1 MVKTRQAQLNRNNVI
16 RASEI
21 GQYMYCSIAW
31 YLQRCGY
38 KPDSPLLDVGKQT
51 HVDLGVAI
59 DSIQDEMKRSKRYA
73 LLGCMF
79 LIIAIIGV
87 FYEVIL

>member
-1 MVKTRQAQLNRNNVI
+1 MVRTRKTQLNRSNVL

-38 KPDSPLLDVGKQT
+38 KPDSPLLDAGKKI
-51 HVDLGVAI
+51 HVDLGNTI
-59 DSIQDEMKRSKRYA
+59 DDIQDEMKRSRRYA
-73 LLGCMF
+73 LLGCLF
-79 LIIAIIGV
+79 LIIAIIGIV
-87 FYEVIL
+87 YEVIL

>member
-1 MVKTRQAQLNRNNVI
+1 MARTRQTQLNRNNVL

-38 KPDSPLLDVGKQT
+38 EPDSPLLDAGKKI
-51 HVDLGVAI
+51 HVDLGNTI
-59 DSIQDEMKRSKRYA
+59 DTIQDEMKRSRRYA
-73 LLGCMF
+73 ILGCLF
-79 LIIAIIGV
+79 LIVAIISIL
-87 FYEVIL
+87 YEVII

>member
-1 MVKTRQAQLNRNNVI
+1 MVRIRQTQLNRNKVL

-38 KPDSPLLDVGKQT
+38 EPDSPLLDTGRKI
-51 HVDLGVAI
+51 HVDLGNTI
-59 DSIQDEMKRSKRYA
+59 DDIQDEMRRSRRYA
-73 LLGCMF
+73 LLGCLF
-79 LIIAIIGV
+79 LIVAIFFIL
-87 FYEVIL
+87 YEVIL

>member
-1 MVKTRQAQLNRNNVI
+1 MVRKKQSDLQQNDIL

-38 KPDSPLLDVGKQT
+38 KPDSQFLEIGKKTHSNLGYALDN
-51 HVDLGVAI
+51 
-59 DSIQDEMKRSKRYA
+59 IQNEMKRSRRFA
-73 LLGCMF
+73 IFGLLLF
-79 LIIAIIGV
+79 IIAIFGIL
-87 FYEVIL
+87 YEVIL

>member
-1 MVKTRQAQLNRNNVI
+1 MVRKRQTQLNRSNVL

-38 KPDSPLLDVGKQT
+38 EPDSPLLDAGKKI
-51 HVDLGVAI
+51 HVDLGNTI
-59 DSIQDEMKRSKRYA
+59 DDIQDEIRRSRRYG
-73 LLGCMF
+73 LLGCLL
-79 LIIAIIGV
+79 LIVAIVGIL
-87 FYEVIL
+87 YEVIL

>member
-1 MVKTRQAQLNRNNVI
+1 MVRTRQTQLNRNNVL

-38 KPDSPLLDVGKQT
+38 EPDSPLLDVGIKT
-51 HVDLGVAI
+51 HINLGNTI
-59 DSIQDEMKRSKRYA
+59 DSIQDEIKRSRRYG
-73 LLGCMF
+73 LLGFLF
-79 LIIAIIGV
+79 LIIAIIGII
-87 FYEVIL
+87 YEVIL

>member
-1 MVKTRQAQLNRNNVI
+1 MVRTRQTQLNRNNVL

-38 KPDSPLLDVGKQT
+38 EPDSPLLNAGKKT
-51 HVDLGVAI
+51 HVDLGNTI
-59 DSIQDEMKRSKRYA
+59 DDIQYEMKRSRRYA
-73 LLGCMF
+73 LLGCLF
-79 LIIAIIGV
+79 LIVAIIGIL
-87 FYEVIL
+87 YEVIL